1 MAEDT
6 LTGDTVRL
14 RRLEEADWDDVVA
27 LEARAYAESGL
38 SEGREVLR
46 SRGRVS
52 PATCFVLEHAGQFGG
67 YLLALPYPS
76 GRCPDLTLTE
86 TSGYASANLHAHDFV
101 ITEALRARGLTP
113 LFVRQIEQEARAQ
126 GYDRISMV
134 AVQRSHVLWRR
145 LGWVAQ
151 AEVGLPESYG
161 TEAVYMSKAL

>member
-1 MAEDT
+1 MVEDSEDT
-6 LTGDTVRL
+6 IRL
-14 RRLEEADWDDVVA
+14 RRLADDDWDEIVA

-52 PATCFVLEHAGQFGG
+52 PDTCFVLEHDGQFGG

-76 GRCPDLTLTE
+76 GRCPELTE
-86 TSGYASANLHAHDFV
+86 AEASDFDSVNLHAHDFV
-101 ITEALRARGLTP
+101 ITEKLRARGLSP
-113 LFVRQIEQEARAQ
+113 HYVRQIEQEARSQ
-126 GYDRISMV
+126 GFERISMV

-145 LGWVAQ
+145 LGYAAH

>member
-1 MAEDT
+1 MAD
-6 LTGDTVRL
+6 DIIRV
-14 RRLEEADWDDVVA
+14 RRLTDADWDEVVA

-52 PATCFVLEHAGQFGG
+52 PATCFALEYNGLFAG
-67 YLLALPYPS
+67 YLLAFPYPQ
-76 GRCPDLTLTE
+76 GRCPDLTLAE
-86 TSGYASANLHAHDFV
+86 ASDHKSRNLHAHDFV

-113 LFVRQIEQEARAQ
+113 HVQRQIEPAVRSQ
-126 GYDRISMV
+126 GFDRISMV

-145 LGWVAQ
+145 LGYTAHP
-151 AEVGLPESYG
+151 EVGIPDSYG